1 MNRLRYNV
9 LYLTVLHFFVKA
21 QDYNELVY
29 QKENFLKE
37 TELLN
42 QSLLEASKTK
52 NYTIEQLNIIN
63 TQ

>member
-1 MNRLRYNV
+1 MNRLRYIV

-42 QSLLEASKTK
+42 QALLEASKTT
-52 NYTIEQLNIIN
+52 NY
-63 TQ
+63 